1 MMAAAQHA
9 FVFIADSLMS
19 DELAF
24 YIFAARGEWLELDAT
39 YCCYASDFERAR
51 RAKTR

>member
-24 YIFAARGEWLELDAT
+24 YIFAARGEWFEFDAI
-39 YCCYASDFERAR
+39 DFELVLVL
-51 RAKTR
+51 